1 MIHEQELE
9 DAIAQMRGDPNPNAN
24 TCMKLAA
31 YYVIRDHMEP
41 GVQAETVNPPV
52 PAGYT
57 YAAGRESEPLPL
69 MGDSEFYHAIQGLDA
84 KSVLPLF
91 NELLEAVSVFQPRMY
106 ENTIRKLKE
115 LPGA

>member
-1 MIHEQELE
+1 MIHAQELE

-57 YAAGRESEPLPL
+57 YAAGREEEIPA
-69 MGDSEFYHAIQGLDA
+69 MGDTEFLQTITGRPVSAVLAVMDDCMTALKNTYPRLYHA
-84 KSVLPLF
+84 
-91 NELLEAVSVFQPRMY
+91 
-106 ENTIRKLKE
+106 TIRRLQ
-115 LPGA
+115 G